1 MSNLCRA
8 RLNTCSHGNR
18 NPAMRQRAAVTMR
31 AAAEQTMTVSAKM
44 AQLRADGR
52 TAMIP
57 FICAGAALSDDC
69 ANSNHEQPLRQKIRI
84 IGPSSGTRSAQR
96 VLPIGPSTVLPCD
109 TELLNRGLTSR
120 IKRTVAHI
128 CS

>member
-69 ANSNHEQPLRQKIRI
+69 ANSNHEQPLRQKNPYHRSEQRHPQRAESPPHRSID
-84 IGPSSGTRSAQR
+84 GTAMR
-96 VLPIGPSTVLPCD
+96 
-109 TELLNRGLTSR
+109 
-120 IKRTVAHI
+120 H
-128 CS
+128 